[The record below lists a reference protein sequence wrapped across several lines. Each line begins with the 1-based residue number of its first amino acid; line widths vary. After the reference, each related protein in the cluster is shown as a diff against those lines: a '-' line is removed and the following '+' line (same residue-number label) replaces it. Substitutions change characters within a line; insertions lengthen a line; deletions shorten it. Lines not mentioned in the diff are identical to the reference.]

1 MALQKEYSFDNNYIS
16 TINSETLSQ
25 KETITGAYIVV
36 SSVIVSKPL
45 ATITVQFKSNDK
57 SSVVLTKQYQFI
69 PDVTDSATNVI
80 KQGYEYLKTLD
91 EFKGATDVLE
101 TGQTI

>member
-1 MALQKEYSFDNNYIS
+1 MAIKKDYIFTNVYVS
-16 TINSETLSQ
+16 SVNSQTIELA
-25 KETITGAYIVV
+25 ETITDAYIVI
-36 SSVIVSKPL
+36 SSVFASKEL
-45 ATITVQFKSNDK
+45 ATITVQFKSDK
-57 SSVVLTKQYQFI
+57 DIKLTKQYQFE
-69 PDVTDSATNVI
+69 PNMTDKGTNVI